1 MESHIQGI
9 KRIDTLE
16 IPIEAL
22 REVIVNAIVHRDYS
36 IRDSIKI
43 AIFDNRV
50 EITSPGNLPRS
61 LDIDM
66 IKKGRSEIR
75 NVVIARF
82 FKELGFI
89 EQWGTGIRKIIA
101 LCVQNNLKEPEFFD
115 DGTSFKVII
124 YRKVTSESAGIVPE
138 SAGIVP
144 ESEINEKE
152 RLVLKLLQD
161 HGSASRKDI
170 QDLLR
175 MSERGVRKLLSKLEN
190 KGFIKQIGKGK
201 NTKYVL
207 RGK

>member
-61 LDIDM
+61 LDIDL

-138 SAGIVP
+138 S
-144 ESEINEKE
+144 EINEKE

-190 KGFIKQIGKGK
+190 KGLIKQIGKGK

>member
-124 YRKVTSESAGIVPE
+124 YRKVTSESAGIVPK
-138 SAGIVP
+138 
-144 ESEINEKE
+144 SEINEKE
-152 RLVLKLLQD
+152 RLVLKLLQV